1 MEFLGV
7 GPLELLLVFVLALI
21 LLGPREMVNTARK
34 AAVAIRK
41 VTQSD
46 FWKDAVDS
54 SREFR
59 QLPTQIMK
67 ETGLDEELRK
77 INRDLSHN
85 QDQVT
90 WEKDVQKIKPGDQ
103 STGLPQEKVEEPG
116 EGESGD
122 RT

>member
-77 INRDLSHN
+77 INSDLSRN
-85 QDQVT
+85 QDQAT
-90 WEKDVQKIKPGDQ
+90 WEKDVQKIKPEAQ
-103 STGLPQEKVEEPG
+103 PTGQTQDKIEKPG
-116 EGESGD
+116 EGESSD

>member
-77 INRDLSHN
+77 INRDLSRN

-103 STGLPQEKVEEPG
+103 STGLAQEKVEEPG

>member
-41 VTQSD
+41 VTQSE

-77 INRDLSHN
+77 INRDLSRN
-85 QDQVT
+85 QDQAT
-90 WEKDVQKIKPGDQ
+90 WEKDVQKIKPEAQPSGQ
-103 STGLPQEKVEEPG
+103 PQEKNDAPG